1 MPLTLRLGVKQRVIQ
16 SSWQKS
22 GILPLMV
29 QPITNEA
36 EENLESEVI
45 NLVAQLPS
53 EEPMNTVREYI
64 DLEEGIYNV
73 TDYNEEQDSRIMRE
87 IVATIQGHSEQKEN

>member
-1 MPLTLRLGVKQRVIQ
+1 M
-16 SSWQKS
+16 
-22 GILPLMV
+22 

-36 EENLESEVI
+36 EESEVI

-73 TDYNEEQDSRIMRE
+73 TDYNEEQD
-87 IVATIQGHSEQKEN
+87 

>member
-1 MPLTLRLGVKQRVIQ
+1 
-16 SSWQKS
+16 
-22 GILPLMV
+22 MV

-87 IVATIQGHSEQKEN
+87 IVATIQGHSEEEEEEGGESEKGIVSRSY